1 MRELSDRK
9 HEDEVKR
16 APWRRQWYHPLA
28 TQQSLGVQSLDHG
41 FPHHSLTGGWVDPI
55 PVELNPIIYPRT
67 QRAFDVSAMI
77 ADHRNARYEA
87 INDPRFPGPA

>member
-9 HEDEVKR
+9 HEDEVKKEL
-16 APWRRQWYHPLA
+16 HGGDLMVSLPLA

-41 FPHHSLTGGWVDPI
+41 FPHHSLTGGWVDRI

-67 QRAFDVSAMI
+67 QRAFDV
-77 ADHRNARYEA
+77 RL
-87 INDPRFPGPA
+87 